1 MNNCVTAS
9 FGYLRGFRFDLLQ
22 RRIRH
27 IFTFL
32 QCKRKVAY
40 KISKVLTAALLINS
54 HCTHL
59 RYWLRCRL
67 PRTGRLD
74 VNLFF
79 DIAGKTGQLTNQVC
93 ERGTWLRSS
102 IKMVKKRDS
111 GSSGKAVASET
122 RYLQFESCHWRT
134 FICCQLYSCLCVQT
148 VWFLDT
154 FESSHRQNVNCWY
167 LKTRITEKEAS
178 SGPIFF

>member
-1 MNNCVTAS
+1 MQA
-9 FGYLRGFRFDLLQ
+9 
-22 RRIRH
+22 
-27 IFTFL
+27 
-32 QCKRKVAY
+32 
-40 KISKVLTAALLINS
+40 
-54 HCTHL
+54 
-59 RYWLRCRL
+59 
-67 PRTGRLD
+67 RTGRLD

-178 SGPIFF
+178 SGPIFFLKKNRSKSDFLHSKARVWFHIFSRLTKPTFNLSNRLKIFFESSSSDYSFARAFHLIKIFG